1 MRLPS
6 PRRSVRRRQR
16 SEWPRASSSVKPPT
30 APHEWTRLPRSKHIP
45 TGGVED
51 GRTARSPTFNR
62 SVTRR
67 GLLLFAAMCVIWGI
81 PYLLIRVAVGE
92 LSPATLVFFRT
103 GIAALILLPVVV
115 ARGGLRPVRGRWVAL
130 LVFAAVEVAVP
141 WLMLSSAEQHITS
154 ALAGLLICAVPLV
167 GVVIATSLGNREHL
181 GLASL
186 SGLLLGLVGVALIV
200 GFDLRASNLTALVE
214 MAVVVIGYSVGP
226 AILSRYLSDV
236 PSVTVIGIALTLCA
250 LAYAPAAA
258 VQWPHAIPS
267 LSVLGSVAV
276 LAVLCTAVAFLLFFA
291 LIAEIGPVRA
301 TVITYVNPA
310 VAATLGVLVLHESFN
325 VGMGIGFVL
334 VLAGSALATRRGKAS
349 AEPAPSTAKAPSVG
363 DLVNSGRSTTE

>member
-1 MRLPS
+1 MS
-6 PRRSVRRRQR
+6 
-16 SEWPRASSSVKPPT
+16 
-30 APHEWTRLPRSKHIP
+30 
-45 TGGVED
+45 
-51 GRTARSPTFNR
+51 
-62 SVTRR
+62 RR

-103 GIAALILLPVVV
+103 GIAALILLPVVI
-115 ARGGLRPVRGRWVAL
+115 ARGGLRPVRGRWIAL
-130 LVFAAVEVAVP
+130 RVFAAVEVAVP

-200 GFDLRASNLTALVE
+200 GFDLRASNVTALVE
-214 MAVVVIGYSVGP
+214 MALVVIGYAVGP
-226 AILSRYLSDV
+226 AILSRYLTGI
-236 PSVTVIGIALTLCA
+236 PSVTVIGVSLAVCTV
-250 LAYAPAAA
+250 AYAPFAAL
-258 VQWPHAIPS
+258 QWPHAMPG
-267 LSVLGSVAV
+267 LSVIGSVAV
-276 LAVLCTAVAFLLFFA
+276 LAVVCTAIAFLLFFE

-310 VAATLGVLVLHESFN
+310 VAAVVGVALLSEHLT
-325 VGMGIGFVL
+325 VGMVIGFVL
-334 VLAGSALATRRGKAS
+334 VLAGSVVAAARSRQPAV
-349 AEPAPSTAKAPSVG
+349 AEP
-363 DLVNSGRSTTE
+363 